1 MMVNQESEQFFDG
14 LTMTAICLDTVPTP
28 ESPVEIDLE
37 SAAARFLRFISG

>member
-1 MMVNQESEQFFDG
+1 MMVNQESEQFFDE
-14 LTMTAICLDTVPTP
+14 LTMTAIGLDKAPTH